1 MIYKGFLIFCGPDG
15 GLNILKKMTYYNK
28 INGST

>member
-1 MIYKGFLIFCGPDG
+1 MIYKGLNYFCGPDG
-15 GLNILKKMTYYNK
+15 GLNTLKLLTYYNK